1 MNNEAINNVYSILQE
16 ELENPPSI
24 EKVLFLTGFIQAAR
38 ATIGYSVP
46 EIENAFLFIRRKLGK
61 GEMEWLKMCRCHI
74 RCLKLLYVR
83 SSLHNSRQ
91 QYAIW
96 YEKS

>member
-1 MNNEAINNVYSILQE
+1 LNNEAINNVYNILQE
-16 ELENPPSI
+16 ELRKPAPSI

-61 GEMEWLKMCRCHI
+61 GEMEWLKNVSMPHSLPQASI
-74 RCLKLLYVR
+74 R
-83 SSLHNSRQ
+83 
-91 QYAIW
+91 
-96 YEKS
+96 